1 MQQNYLFGS
10 FLFYILGKSLTCFYA
25 QQINRL
31 KSMTMISLRYTV
43 DKEIQRIRWM
53 QPIISK
59 EIYENYE
66 KMY

>member
-1 MQQNYLFGS
+1 M
-10 FLFYILGKSLTCFYA
+10 
-25 QQINRL
+25 
-31 KSMTMISLRYTV
+31 MISLRYTV
-43 DKEIQRIRWM
+43 DKEIQHIRWM